1 MADVIGA
8 DNMADAMAA
17 RPRSIYLAGFDV
29 FRPDAVAH
37 GEQLK
42 MLCNKY
48 GYEGRYPLDKQVPRN
63 LPPQEQARWIC
74 RSNLKVL
81 EQCDVVVANLNPF
94 RGSEPDSGT
103 VFEVGYAVAL
113 GKPVWAYINRSD
125 TLVERLAVQRLP
137 GGRGHVD
144 SLGFTVEDFGLNLNL
159 MLACSVNVVVGTI
172 EDCLQE
178 LDSAARHDAAGNP

>member
-1 MADVIGA
+1 MK
-8 DNMADAMAA
+8 
-17 RPRSIYLAGFDV
+17 SIYLAGFDI

-74 RSNLKVL
+74 RANLAL
-81 EQCDVVVANLNPF
+81 LQECDLLMANLNPF
-94 RGSEPDSGT
+94 RGAEPDSGT

-113 GKPVWAYINRSD
+113 GKPVWAYTSRSS
-125 TLVERLAVQRLP
+125 TMVEQLAVQRLP
-137 GGRGHVD
+137 GRGHVD
-144 SLGFTVEDFGLNLNL
+144 SLGYSVEDYGMNLNL
-159 MLACSVNVVVGTI
+159 MLACSINVVTGTV
-172 EDCLQE
+172 EDCLHE
-178 LDSAARHDAAGNP
+178 IDLALARGHAAGKRGGIDGNAPAPA